1 MNGINSYLSSKYS
14 LLILIIL
21 GFIYNVIVHKNNVL
35 LVIMFFI
42 IVYLF
47 NLYNIKEKLENRT
60 FKTDKELKEE
70 LIIDLVNKDI
80 SHHKNDKFFMDNP
93 KLYKIYKKPTDF
105 YFLKNNKFMEEII
118 YDLRFIEKY
127 DRGDFFK
134 MMILMDAFLKIYYY
148 IIDDR
153 YDYYYIDILVDVRLE
168 LLNVINNFMVDA
180 PMFSKNKKVRL
191 DKHINDNLLKVQAYT
206 FKKLKNISKKYPQF
220 NPKNP
225 KGISKD
231 NIDDNYN
238 III

>member
-14 LLILIIL
+14 LLVLIIL

-153 YDYYYIDILVDVRLE
+153 YDYHYIDILVNHVRLE

-206 FKKLKNISKKYPQF
+206 I
-220 NPKNP
+220 
-225 KGISKD
+225 
-231 NIDDNYN
+231 
-238 III
+238 